1 MKQKKGHAEC
11 DKYINIQKQNRK
23 EKIKSPQ
30 QLQTNEGSPTQ
41 ERRGPKSASIVK
53 GICG

>member
-23 EKIKSPQ
+23 EKIKSPNNYKQ
-30 QLQTNEGSPTQ
+30 MKEALHSKGEGQNPHQ
-41 ERRGPKSASIVK
+41 
-53 GICG
+53 